1 MPKSEP
7 SISQKNQ
14 LIAILIT
21 CLFINGHLSVYTIV
35 TSVYCPFSLFPSYLV
50 AMTAVFVVTVLVDE
64 KSASSLTKANGRF
77 DDIVVL
83 HLEGGKDFFISFQA
97 TVCMCVCV
105 GGGGGGGVY
114 VCMHGE
120 CDLCVHCACGCVCVS
135 HYMFRS
141 SHTTG

>member
-77 DDIVVL
+77 DDILVL
-83 HLEGGKDFFISFQA
+83 HLEGGKDFFISFQT

-105 GGGGGGGVY
+105 WGGGSICLY
-114 VCMHGE
+114 
-120 CDLCVHCACGCVCVS
+120 AW
-135 HYMFRS
+135 
-141 SHTTG
+141 